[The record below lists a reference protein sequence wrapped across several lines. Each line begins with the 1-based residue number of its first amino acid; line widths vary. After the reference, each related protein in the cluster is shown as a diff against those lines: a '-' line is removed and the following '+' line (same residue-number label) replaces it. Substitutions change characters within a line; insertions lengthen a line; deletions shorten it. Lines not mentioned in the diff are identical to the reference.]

1 MTGMRAMLASPPR
14 KPAIGVSIE
23 VPAATRERRRM
34 TSAVPL
40 HLLGISKSFG
50 SVQALRPM
58 TQTIEGGEMLALLG
72 PSGCGKT
79 TTLRIIAGFE
89 TPDRGSVVIGTR
101 DVTELPP
108 NKRGLGMVF
117 QNYSLFP
124 HMTVGENVA
133 FGLKM
138 QGVSAAE
145 RTTRVREMLAL
156 VRLAQHED
164 RQIHQLSGGQQQRIA
179 LARAL
184 VTNPS
189 TLLLDEPLGALDKNL
204 RERMQ
209 FELREIQHRLG
220 ITSILVTH
228 DQEEALT
235 MSNRVAVM
243 SDGHVVQVGRPT
255 DIYERPRNRFVAEFL
270 GTANIVAGTV
280 TGRATERSW
289 RVALAGE
296 PSASASVQSDTP
308 LAPGSAILLAV
319 RPERIEIGPVMAG
332 TLQALVQDVVFR
344 GSYFAYELRVAGQD
358 APFFVHSQSRK
369 DIPADGIVGLG
380 WRPDNAIILEDTP

>member
-1 MTGMRAMLASPPR
+1 MRASQEPV
-14 KPAIGVSIE
+14 IGGSSIE
-23 VPAATRERRRM
+23 LPPVTRERCTM

-40 HLLGISKSFG
+40 QLVGISKSFG
-50 SVQALRPM
+50 SVQALWPM

-145 RTTRVREMLAL
+145 RTTRVRDMLAL

-209 FELREIQHRLG
+209 FELREIQQRLG

-235 MSNRVAVM
+235 MSHRVAVM
-243 SDGHVVQVGRPT
+243 SDGQVVQVGRPT

-270 GTANIVAGTV
+270 GTANIMGGTV
-280 TGRATERSW
+280 TGQTSERCW
-289 RVALAGE
+289 QIALAGE
-296 PSASASVQSDTP
+296 PGASTSVQSDVP

-319 RPERIEIGPVMAG
+319 RPERIEIGPVVAG
-332 TLQALVQDVVFR
+332 TMRALVQDVVFR
-344 GSYFAYELRVAGQD
+344 GSYFAYELRAPGQD
-358 APFFVHSQSRK
+358 TPFFVHSQSRE
-369 DIPADGIVGLG
+369 DIPPDGMVGLG

>member
-1 MTGMRAMLASPPR
+1 MTGMRAMRASPE
-14 KPAIGVSIE
+14 PAIGGFSIE
-23 VPAATRERRRM
+23 LPSVTRERRTM

-40 HLLGISKSFG
+40 QLVGISKSFG

-117 QNYSLFP
+117 QSYSLFP

-209 FELREIQHRLG
+209 FELREIQQRLG

-243 SDGHVVQVGRPT
+243 SDGQVVQVGRPT

-280 TGRATERSW
+280 TGQASERCW
-289 RVALAGE
+289 QVALAGE
-296 PSASASVQSDTP
+296 PRARASVQSDVP

-319 RPERIEIGPVMAG
+319 RPERIEIGPVVAG
-332 TLQALVQDVVFR
+332 TMQALVQDVVFR
-344 GSYFAYELRVAGQD
+344 GSYFAYELRVPGQD
-358 APFFVHSQSRK
+358 APFFVYSQSRM
-369 DIPADGIVGLG
+369 DIPADGMVGLG